1 MQPWTLNERPSYNGR
16 TGMTAET
23 QSESA
28 PRRREIDLHRRVC
41 IVKPDVID
49 IRPARSAAVAPLIG
63 FSLGVF
69 CFIAVLFWIDVL
81 PFFLVVLLMGASLI
95 LVPFSGMGF
104 VYSIFGANVVIDR
117 KKGTALW
124 QQGLFGMG
132 VGTSE
137 LVPFEK
143 MQQIEVEEISGEEQ
157 LGEPQDFVQ
166 IEVRLLKVSGR
177 LLEIG
182 QITVPRYM
190 ADDGFDRACEVGDA
204 VAALVQK
211 PLVIVGE
218 EPGPAGE
225 RRRRSA
231 ASTVA

>member
-1 MQPWTLNERPSYNGR
+1 
-16 TGMTAET
+16 MTAET

-28 PRRREIDLHRRVC
+28 SRRREIDLHRRVC

-49 IRPARSAAVAPLIG
+49 IRPARSAAIAPLIG

-81 PFFLVVLLMGASLI
+81 PFFLVVLLMGAALI

-104 VYSIFGANVVIDR
+104 VYSIYGANVVIDR
-117 KKGTALW
+117 KKRTALW

-143 MQQIEVEEISGEEQ
+143 MQQIEVEEISDEEQ

-177 LLEIG
+177 QLEIG

-190 ADDGFDRACEVGDA
+190 AGDGFDRACEVGEA

-218 EPGPAGE
+218 EPGLAGE

-231 ASTVA
+231 ASTVT